1 MKDENGLPNEHP
13 PITEADNVHLLKS
26 GFGGFDA
33 FVRKAGWL
41 DKALG
46 ELAEIGGDDVRA
58 GANRLRKQLASFEP
72 SITMIGQVKAG
83 KTTLVNAMIGRP
95 GLLPAD
101 VNPWTSVITSL
112 HLDPDPATAGSG
124 ANFRFFE
131 REEWTRLLEKGGRI
145 GELASRAGAG
155 EELDKIREQIAAMR
169 EKSRSRLGRRF
180 ELLLG
185 QEHDYAGYD
194 AELVERYICLGDDYG
209 DDDGEDNTQG
219 RFADITKSAD
229 LHMLRPEAPLKLCIR
244 DTPGVN
250 DTFMVREQITIRA
263 IRESRVC
270 VVVLSAH
277 QALSSVDLALIR
289 LISNLKS
296 RDVVI
301 FVNRID
307 ELSDPVQQIPEIR
320 AAIRSTLESHEGP
333 ADAKVVFG
341 SAYWGENALMGT
353 LDRLA
358 PESAEALLK
367 LAEAQLEPG
376 DETQSPLEFVWALS
390 GIPALY
396 DALSERIVEGD
407 GQEAVERIARKA
419 GNLLSSI
426 ETAQKFSEL
435 PRVVRLRL
443 DRDDLAGRLDQ
454 IATQSL
460 EMLEREFELQIRSY
474 CNQLDSS
481 HRNFLHRATASLV
494 EHLENEGENVVWS
507 YEPTGLRL
515 LLRSA
520 CKAFAAR
527 VQRKARQV
535 FEATASD
542 LSVLYRQAFG
552 MGQDFQIEA
561 PSVPSIPPPVVIGQT
576 IALDIRGNWWKRWW
590 QRRRGYEAYASS
602 FFEMIKAETDP
613 VLQDLKITQADTVRM
628 DANALLKE
636 FLEEQRR
643 VLLGLAENPES
654 HMAERETQPERAE
667 TEERLKSIRN
677 SMARLTRDAA

>member
-1 MKDENGLPNEHP
+1 MKDDRSQPNLQQSPAGAEH
-13 PITEADNVHLLKS
+13 VHLLRT
-26 GFGGFDA
+26 GLEGFDA
-33 FVRKAGWL
+33 FVRKARWL

-46 ELAEIGGDDVRA
+46 EISEIGGDEMRA
-58 GANRLRKQLASFEP
+58 GASRLKRQLASFEP

-131 REEWTRLLEKGGRI
+131 KEEWTRLLEKGGRI

-155 EELDKIREQIAAMR
+155 EELEKIRDQIAAMR
-169 EKSRSRLGRRF
+169 AKSRSRLGRRF

-185 QEHDYAGYD
+185 QEHDYASFD

-209 DDDGEDNTQG
+209 DDEGEDSTQG
-219 RFADITKSAD
+219 RFADITKTAD
-229 LHMLRPEAPLKLCIR
+229 LHMLRPELPLKLCIR

-307 ELSDPVQQIPEIR
+307 ELSDPAQQIPEIR
-320 AAIRSTLESHEGP
+320 QAIRTTLERHEGP

-358 PESAEALLK
+358 PESAAALLN

-376 DETQSPLEFVWALS
+376 DSSQSPLEFVWELS
-390 GIPALY
+390 GIPALFA
-396 DALSERIVEGD
+396 ALSERIVEGD
-407 GQEAVERIARKA
+407 GQEAIDRVARKVA
-419 GNLLSSI
+419 NLLSGI
-426 ETAQKFSEL
+426 ETAHKFTGL
-435 PRVVRLRL
+435 PKVVRLRL
-443 DRDDLAGRLDQ
+443 DKNQLADRLDQ
-454 IATQSL
+454 IAAESL
-460 EMLEREFELQIRSY
+460 KMLEREFELQIASY
-474 CNQLDSS
+474 FTQLDSS

-494 EHLENEGENVVWS
+494 EHLENKGENVVWS

-520 CKAFAAR
+520 CRAFAAR
-527 VQRKARQV
+527 VQRKARRV

-542 LSVLYRQAFG
+542 LSGLYRQAFG
-552 MGQDFQIEA
+552 MGPNFQIEA
-561 PSVPSIPPPVVIGQT
+561 PSVPNIPPPVVIGQT
-576 IALDIRGNWWKRWW
+576 IALDIRGNWWKSWW
-590 QRRRGYEAYASS
+590 QRRRGYEAYASG
-602 FFEMIKAETDP
+602 FFDMIKAETDP
-613 VLQDLKITQADTVRM
+613 ILQDLKITQADAVRRN
-628 DANALLKE
+628 AEALLKE

-643 VLLGLAENPES
+643 ILLGLAENPAS
-654 HMAERETQPERAE
+654 HLAERETRPERAA

-677 SMARLTRDAA
+677 SMAKLTRNAA